1 MVTRRALIS
10 LLGATALTAPFG
22 TLAQS
27 PNRVW
32 RIGFLGATSA
42 SGYVKEVDAIRERF
56 RTLGYVEGRNL
67 VIEYRW
73 AEGNPD
79 RLKDLAAEFVALKVD
94 AIITHALLGTRA
106 AADATKSIPI
116 VIADATDPVAA
127 GLVASHSKP
136 GGNITGST
144 SFQPENS
151 AKRLELLKEVR
162 PRLKRAAVLLN
173 ARAANNDVYLREM
186 EPAAKRMD
194 LDLLQF
200 TFRGTEE
207 LAGAFAAMAE
217 SRIEATVIGEDPVLN
232 TQAGAVAALALAHR
246 LPTSGFTNFA
256 DAGGLLGYGSNRV
269 LVYARAADFVDK
281 ILKGANPGD
290 LPIER
295 ASRFELIVNL
305 KTARVL
311 DIRIPPQLLQRA
323 DRVIDVQV

>member
-1 MVTRRALIS
+1 
-10 LLGATALTAPFG
+10 
-22 TLAQS
+22 
-27 PNRVW
+27 
-32 RIGFLGATSA
+32 
-42 SGYVKEVDAIRERF
+42 
-56 RTLGYVEGRNL
+56 

-73 AEGNPD
+73 AEGNPG
-79 RLKDLAAEFVALKVD
+79 RLKDLAAEFVALNVD
-94 AIITHALLGTRA
+94 AIITHALPGTRA
-106 AADATKSIPI
+106 AAEATKSIPI
-116 VIADATDPVAA
+116 VIADAIDPVAA

-173 ARAANNDVYLREM
+173 ARALNDVYLREM

-194 LDLLQF
+194 LELLQF
-200 TFRGTEE
+200 RFNAAEE
-207 LAGAFAAMAE
+207 LAAAFAAMAA
-217 SRIEATVIGEDPVLN
+217 SRVEATVIGEDPLLN
-232 TQAGAVAALALAHR
+232 THAGAVAALALAHR

-281 ILKGANPGD
+281 ILKGAYPGD

-295 ASRFELIVNL
+295 ASRFELIVNRR
-305 KTARVL
+305 TARAL
-311 DIRIPPQLLQRA
+311 DVRLPPQLLQRA
-323 DRVIDVQV
+323 DRVIDS

>member
-1 MVTRRALIS
+1 MDTPTRRRLIF
-10 LLGATALTAPFG
+10 LLGASALAAPM
-22 TLAQS
+22 TSLAQT
-27 PNRVW
+27 PGRVW

-42 SGYVKEVDAIRERF
+42 AGYVKELEAIRDRF
-56 RTLGYVEGRNL
+56 RALGYVEGRNL
-67 VIEYRW
+67 VIEFRW

-79 RLKDLAAEFVALKVD
+79 RLRDLAAELVALRVD

-106 AADATKSIPI
+106 AASVTKTIPI

-127 GLVASHSKP
+127 GLVASHARP

-151 AKRLELLKEVR
+151 AKRLELLKEVV
-162 PRLKRAAVLLN
+162 PQVKRAGVLFN
-173 ARAANNDVYLREM
+173 ARSANNDIYLREM

-194 LDLLQF
+194 VDLQQF
-200 TFRGTEE
+200 TINGAEE
-207 LAGAFAAMAE
+207 LAGAFAAMTE
-217 SRIEATVIGEDPVLN
+217 RRIEATVIGEDPLLN
-232 TQAGAVAALALAHR
+232 THAGAVAALALAHR

-256 DAGGLLGYGSNRV
+256 DAGGLLGYGSNRP

-295 ASRFELIVNL
+295 ATRFDLIVNL
-305 KTARVL
+305 RTAKALGV
-311 DIRIPPQLLQRA
+311 RIPRQLLQRA
-323 DRVIDVQV
+323 ERVID